1 MNRRINSP
9 ELPNRLN
16 SPKRGKA
23 SIWISGGNE
32 EIYLVNNSERVLSKV
47 SASSGGFTSHDDGV
61 IPSSRDIKYSYSEVL
76 PGEAVLIEKLDGYYD
91 LDFVHQLSLLIEDK
105 VLGHLEILTQPDKG
119 EIRTQ
124 ALFWEEDTPSEKI
137 TIKEV

>member
-1 MNRRINSP
+1 MSKRIKSP

-32 EIYLVNNSERVLSKV
+32 EVYLVNNSERVLSKV
-47 SASSGGFTSHDDGV
+47 SASSGGFISHDHGV
-61 IPSSRDIKYSYSEVL
+61 IPYTSQAKYSYSAVL
-76 PGEAVLIEKLDGYYD
+76 PGEAVLVEKLDGYYD
-91 LDFVHQLSLLIEDK
+91 LDYVHQLSLLIEDK
-105 VLGHLEILTQPDKG
+105 LLGHLEILTQPDKG

-124 ALFWEEDTPSEKI
+124 ALFWNGDTPSEKI

>member
-1 MNRRINSP
+1 VNRRINSP

-61 IPSSRDIKYSYSEVL
+61 IPYSTDIKYSYSDVL
-76 PGEAVLIEKLDGYYD
+76 PGEAVLVEKLDGYYD
-91 LDFVHQLSLLIEDK
+91 LDHVHQLSLLIEDP
-105 VLGHLEILTQPDKG
+105 VLGHVEIMTQPDKG

-124 ALFWEEDTPSEKI
+124 TLFWNEDTPSEKI